1 MNASKSLHVGV
12 WALAVAAFAIGVSEF
27 VVVGVLPSIA
37 QDLNVSLAHAG
48 GLVSYYALALAV
60 GTPVTVLAIAHRPR
74 RPVLLVLIAVFLT
87 GNLLSAASSSYEML
101 MLGRVVT
108 AIAHGSFFAVGATV
122 AARLAPQG
130 QASKAIALMF
140 GGLTLAMVF
149 GVPLG
154 SLLGNHLGWRLPFY
168 AVAAMALL
176 ALITIGRWVP
186 SLRADGGSRP
196 AKQLRT
202 LRHPVI
208 MAMMSV
214 TIFGFGASFATFTF
228 ITPML
233 TNVTGFSATTANLLL
248 MVFGLATLIGNL
260 VGGQLASKVG
270 WYATLRWKL
279 VALVFTLIAIM
290 HAIELQTPMIALL
303 FVWGALAFGVSPALQ
318 AGMIESAER
327 WTPDGVDFASA
338 LNISAFN
345 LGISLGGVS
354 GSILVNL
361 NRLAETPQ
369 ASIALALLAQV
380 PLMWLM
386 KHNKCVTSNGL
397 KRYC

>member
-1 MNASKSLHVGV
+1 MNASKSLNVGV
-12 WALAVAAFAIGVSEF
+12 WALAIAAFAIGVSEF

-37 QDLNVSLAHAG
+37 QDFSISLAHAG

-60 GTPVTVLAIAHRPR
+60 GTPITVLVIAHYPR
-74 RPVLLVLIAVFLT
+74 RPVLLVLIAVFLL
-87 GNLLSAASSSYEML
+87 GNLLSAMSSSYYTL
-101 MLGRVVT
+101 MLGRIIT

-140 GGLTLAMVF
+140 GGLTLAMVL

-154 SLLGNHLGWRLPFY
+154 SLLGNQLGWRLPFY
-168 AVAAMALL
+168 AVATMAIL
-176 ALITIGRWVP
+176 ALFAIARWVP
-186 SLRADGGSRP
+186 PLNAERGSSP

-208 MAMMSV
+208 LAMMSV

-233 TNVTGFSATTANLLL
+233 TDVTGFSGTTANLLL

-270 WYATLRWKL
+270 WYSTLRWKL

-290 HAIELQTPMIALL
+290 HAIELQMPMIALL

-361 NRLAETPQ
+361 DRLAETPQ
-369 ASIALALLAQV
+369 ASIALALLAQI
-380 PLMWLM
+380 PLIWLLQ
-386 KHNKCVTSNGL
+386 HQRGNVSAS
-397 KRYC
+397 

>member
-1 MNASKSLHVGV
+1 MKASKSLHVGV
-12 WALAVAAFAIGVSEF
+12 WALAIAAFAIGVSEF

-37 QDLNVSLAHAG
+37 QDFSISLAHAG

-60 GTPVTVLAIAHRPR
+60 GTPITILAISHLPKRS
-74 RPVLLVLIAVFLT
+74 VLLILLAVFLA
-87 GNLLSAASSSYEML
+87 GNLMSALASNYSSL

-108 AIAHGSFFAVGATV
+108 AIAHGSFFAIGATV
-122 AARLAPQG
+122 ATRLAPLG
-130 QASKAIALMF
+130 QAGRAIALMF
-140 GGLTLAMVF
+140 GGLTLAMVL

-154 SLLGNHLGWRLPFY
+154 SLLGNQLGWRLPFY
-168 AVAAMALL
+168 AVAAMALIALL
-176 ALITIGRWVP
+176 AIARWIPPLSAERGSSP
-186 SLRADGGSRP
+186 S
-196 AKQLRT
+196 KQLQT
-202 LRHPVI
+202 LRHPI
-208 MAMMSV
+208 ILAMMSV

-228 ITPML
+228 ITPLL
-233 TNVTGFSATTANLLL
+233 TDVTGFSGTTANLLL

-270 WYATLRWKL
+270 WYSTLRWKL
-279 VALVFTLIAIM
+279 IALVFTLIAIM
-290 HAIELQTPMIALL
+290 HAVQLQMPMVALL

-327 WTPDGVDFASA
+327 WTPDGVAFASA

-345 LGISLGGVS
+345 LGISLGGLS

-369 ASIALALLAQV
+369 ASIALALLAQL
-380 PLMWLM
+380 PLIWLM
-386 KHNKCVTSNGL
+386 RYQPSEVQKTKTS
-397 KRYC
+397 C